1 MAPGAGQGGRGG
13 PVIGIVGAGITGL
26 SLGVLLAERGVPFRI
41 LESEERAGGV
51 IRTSTVEGRVLDHG
65 PQRTRMSPPV
75 ARMIRRVGLDGSVVP
90 VPPGL
95 PLFILREGRLRRVP
109 FTAGELL
116 RTDLLSGTG
125 KLRLLREPFS
135 RGYHGHET
143 VGAFLT
149 RKFGKEAYEN
159 VLGPLF
165 GGLYGSDPGEMYV
178 RHSLAETMKG
188 LGAGKSLLWAFLR
201 GSVDR
206 GAAPPAVS
214 FQGGMADLTDAMWE
228 RIRDQVSLGVPATAL
243 RRSGGSGWTLHT
255 GDGEAVPCSEVVL
268 TLHAAGA
275 AGLLKEEAPAVAE
288 RLLRLRYNRLA
299 LVHLAGGRVME
310 GLGYQVSYG
319 EGIRT
324 RGVTWNAAALGR
336 GDVYTA
342 FLGGARDPTALELGD
357 EALGEMARREFRGAT
372 ACDARVLGVS
382 RTRIPSWD
390 RSWVALDGI
399 ALPGGIH
406 LCSNYESR
414 VGIPGRLARAETMA
428 DLLAGGS
435 PPGHPPTGDS
445 RPGDSRPGDSHRPRP
460 PGPEGPIPPPPSGTV
475 PPPPAGGS

>member
-1 MAPGAGQGGRGG
+1 
-13 PVIGIVGAGITGL
+13 VIGIVGAGITGL
-26 SLGVLLAERGVPFRI
+26 ALGVLLAERGVPFRI
-41 LESEERAGGV
+41 LESGERAGGV
-51 IRTSTVEGRVLDHG
+51 IRSSTVEDRVLDHG
-65 PQRTRMSPPV
+65 PQRTRMTPPV
-75 ARMIRRVGLDGSVVP
+75 ARMIRRMGLDGSVVS

-95 PLFILREGRLRRVP
+95 PLFILRDGRLRRVP
-109 FTAGELL
+109 FTGGDLL
-116 RTDLLSGTG
+116 RTDLLSGAG

-135 RGYHGHET
+135 RGHRRDET

-149 RKFGKEAYEN
+149 RKFGREAYEH

-165 GGLYGSDPGEMYV
+165 GGLYASDPGEMYV

-188 LGAGKSLLWAFLR
+188 LGVGRSLLWAFLR
-201 GSVDR
+201 GSLDR

-228 RIRDQVSLGVPATAL
+228 RVRDQVSVGAPATAL
-243 RRSGGSGWTLHT
+243 RRSGASGWTLHT
-255 GDGEAVPCSEVVL
+255 GDGEAVPCTQVVL
-268 TLHAAGA
+268 TLEAAGA
-275 AGLLKEEAPAVAE
+275 AGLLQEEAPAAAE

-299 LVHLAGGRVME
+299 LVHLAGGRALE

-324 RGVTWNAAALGR
+324 RGVTWNAMALGR

-357 EALGEMARREFRGAT
+357 EALGEIARREFRAAT

-390 RSWVALDGI
+390 RSWVALDGL
-399 ALPGGIH
+399 ALPGGVH

-414 VGIPGRLARAETMA
+414 VGIPGRLARAEAMA
-428 DLLAGGS
+428 DLLAGGPPPGESLAGGFPPDDSRGAGPPEPQGPTPPS
-435 PPGHPPTGDS
+435 PP
-445 RPGDSRPGDSHRPRP
+445 
-460 PGPEGPIPPPPSGTV
+460 GTV
-475 PPPPAGGS
+475 PPPPAEGS